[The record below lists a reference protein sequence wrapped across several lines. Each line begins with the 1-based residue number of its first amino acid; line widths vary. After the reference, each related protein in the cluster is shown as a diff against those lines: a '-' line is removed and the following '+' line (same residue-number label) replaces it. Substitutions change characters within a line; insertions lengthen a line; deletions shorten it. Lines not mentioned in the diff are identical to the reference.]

1 MQNITDERLLALLQS
16 NPEDG
21 MILLMD
27 EYMGLIHNAC
37 SRYLDNPEDIRECVQ
52 ETLVDFYVHLDRFNP
67 EKGSLKSWLYL
78 IAWRKSFRMAV
89 KNGRYTQVAPD
100 ELEASMVGLNTGED
114 WVEQMADRALLEDAL
129 AELKPE
135 ESRIVR
141 MKYFEGKTCAEIA
154 RELGLPLETVKKR
167 QQRSLK
173 KLRRILI
180 AVLILAMLTAC
191 AVFVEHHFR
200 FGESTGLQEEGETW
214 YQMED
219 GPILLETEESDV
231 WIQNV
236 VWKEG
241 KIIIRAEFMNPE
253 LETDSY
259 RVGLY
264 SEDRTRLKAEH
275 SFSARMDGTDG
286 VRTEIVYYYHQPT
299 EEAALD
305 ILGEMCII
313 QMEPISQYESV
324 EDIGTVQNCR
334 GRSIVLRKQKDSD
347 GSCLMAYVHS
357 SDEWEISD
365 LGEWMNLE
373 PDWETLS
380 LNKERIGFRYAGDE
394 SDWMDAET
402 FIIPKVSL
410 QYQGEPVDVRIPV
423 PDTSVKVNIP
433 FEVGGDLYRITEISR
448 SLEDISSVENSS
460 LGVYEEDNLFI
471 AFEPVNLEAN
481 TKIYAMQV
489 DLGYM
494 ETTDHGNEW
503 FHSVSGYWPSSG
515 FFTQI
520 DGEIQLTDPV
530 ISKEVQNPEE
540 DLKPEMIL
548 RVHSVAKIWE
558 QEYQFQLKK

>member
-1 MQNITDERLLALLQS
+1 MQNITDERLLELIQS

-21 MILLMD
+21 IALLMD
-27 EYMGLIHNAC
+27 EYMGLLHNAC

-52 ETLVDFYVHLDRFNP
+52 ETLVDFYVHLDRFDP

-78 IAWRKSFRMAV
+78 IAWRKAYRMAV
-89 KNGRYTQVAPD
+89 KNSRYTQLPQD
-100 ELEASMVGLNTGED
+100 ELEASMVKLNTGED
-114 WVEQMADRALLEDAL
+114 WEEQAAERALLEDAL

-135 ESRIVR
+135 YSQIVR

-154 RELGLPLETVKKR
+154 RELDLPLETVKKR

-191 AVFVEHHFR
+191 TVFVEYHFR

-231 WIQNV
+231 WIQSV

-241 KIIIRAEFMNPE
+241 KIIIRTEFMNPE
-253 LETDSY
+253 LESDSY

-264 SEDRTRLKAEH
+264 SEERTRLKASH
-275 SFSARMDGTDG
+275 SFSARMDRTDG
-286 VRTEIVYYYHQPT
+286 VRTEIVYYYYQPT
-299 EEAALD
+299 EEVALD

-313 QMEPISQYESV
+313 QMEPVSQYESI
-324 EDIGTVQNCR
+324 EDIGTVQSCR
-334 GRSIVLRKQKDSD
+334 GRSIALRQQNDSD
-347 GSCLMAYVHS
+347 GSYLMAYVHS
-357 SDEWEISD
+357 SDDWEISD
-365 LGEWMNLE
+365 LGELMTLE
-373 PDWETLS
+373 PDWEILS
-380 LNKERIGFRYAGDE
+380 LNKDRIGFRYADDE
-394 SDWMDAET
+394 SDWLDAET

-410 QYQGEPVDVRIPV
+410 QYQGESVDIRIPV
-423 PDTSVKVNIP
+423 PETSVKVNLP

-448 SLEDISSVENSS
+448 VLEDIRSRGTSS
-460 LGVYEEDNLFI
+460 LGVYEEDDLFI
-471 AFEPVNLEAN
+471 AFEPVKLESN

-494 ETTDHGNEW
+494 ENTDSGKER

-530 ISKEVQNPEE
+530 ISKAVQNPDE

-548 RVHSVAKIWE
+548 RIHSVAKIWE
-558 QEYQFQLKK
+558 QEYQFQLK